1 MSESHGVNCVDMAL
15 QYLDCENDH
24 QGRPRCVKDR
34 VGSVMR
40 SGTEVLMWMRGCRF
54 GFLYTYDSKNLTL
67 YTLLGNGGSPQGTFA
82 LMYGK

>member
-24 QGRPRCVKDR
+24 QGRPRYVKDR

-40 SGTEVLMWMRGCRF
+40 SGTEVLMWM
-54 GFLYTYDSKNLTL
+54 
-67 YTLLGNGGSPQGTFA
+67 
-82 LMYGK
+82 